1 MTWSF
6 SLSVSRV
13 RDSLW
18 SIGQLAFAAAA
29 GYFIARYGLGHAV
42 PLLAVTV
49 SISALGF
56 NRATK
61 PQAVFSTALAMV
73 FGIALSELLLI
84 LYGAGTLQL
93 FIAIGGSLILARLIS
108 NNPAF
113 ALTVALQAALVQ
125 LLTIPPG
132 GVFSRAADGIV
143 GAVVAL
149 AITALI
155 PRNPIKLAKAD
166 SKALFF
172 VFGQTLKTIT
182 SVLKTPDKA
191 VADSALESIRKT
203 QPLVD
208 NWKNSLDAAEAIAK
222 ISPFY
227 RWARKEI
234 AQQQRVLQG
243 MDLATRN
250 LRVVTRRIDHMV
262 LSGKNHPALAEV
274 LEKLSIGVD
283 LLEGTSEDFSLSQ
296 KARKYLRKL
305 GPTLTPTAF
314 NPPLSVSE
322 VAVLMQIR
330 PMFVDLAVATG
341 LDQADAVQ
349 LLPALD

>member
-1 MTWSF
+1 MIWPF
-6 SLSVSRV
+6 SLSLTRV

-18 SIGQLAFAAAA
+18 PIGQLAMAAAI
-29 GYFIARYGLGHAV
+29 GYFIARYGLGHPV

-49 SISALGF
+49 SISSLGF
-56 NRATK
+56 SRATK
-61 PQAVFSTALAMV
+61 PQTVLSTALAMV

-84 LYGAGTLQL
+84 LFGSGTLQL
-93 FIAIGGSLILARLIS
+93 IVAIGGSLLLARLIS

-125 LLTIPPG
+125 LLTVPAG
-132 GVFSRAADGIV
+132 GVFARALDGIV
-143 GAVVAL
+143 GAIVAL

-166 SKALFF
+166 SKALFS
-172 VFGQTLKTIT
+172 VFNQTLKLINT
-182 SVLKTPDKA
+182 VLLSPDKET
-191 VADSALESIRKT
+191 ADTALSAIRKT

-234 AQQQRVLQG
+234 TQQQRVFQG

-262 LSGKNHPALAEV
+262 LTGNSHKELAGV
-274 LEKLSIGVD
+274 VAKLITGVE
-283 LLEGTSEDFSLSQ
+283 LLEGTSEDFSLAQ

-305 GPTLTPTAF
+305 GPTLTPAAF
-314 NPPLSVSE
+314 DPPLTVSE

-341 LDQADAVQ
+341 LEQADAVQ
-349 LLPALD
+349 LLPLVD